1 MSEPDFIRRVGRI
14 EGCCIVLDT
23 RLEALRQAIARR
35 EWDETEWQYDRVLRA
50 ALKLREEVA
59 S

>member
-1 MSEPDFIRRVGRI
+1 MNEVELIRRVGRI

-23 RLEALRQAIARR
+23 RLDALAQAIARR
-35 EWDETEWQYDRVLRA
+35 DWDETEWQYDRVRRA
-50 ALKLREEVA
+50 ASKLREEVA